1 MIAPSDH
8 EPMIKFEGVSK
19 AYRDHTV
26 LKNVNLSIQ
35 KGEFITVIG
44 SSGCGKTTMLRLMNG
59 LLTPD
64 SGTVYI
70 NGKDISKVDQI
81 ELRRHIGY
89 VIQSIGL
96 FPHLSVK
103 KNIEFIPGILKY
115 DKKQKDEIS
124 RRLIRTVGLEESMLD
139 RYPGELSGGQKQRVG
154 VARALAA
161 SPEVLLMDEPFGALD
176 EITRGKLQDELLRIR
191 SELGITT
198 VFITHDLREAAKLGD
213 RIIVMNNG
221 EIFSID
227 TPERIMADYD
237 EGRIRFGS

>member
-221 EIFSID
+221 EILSID